1 MFDVQSSCFTLT
13 MSNNAKGVM
22 DEHSMLNLMT
32 RLWMKIKFSSI
43 LSEKLSEYNKLAEIA
58 TV

>member
-1 MFDVQSSCFTLT
+1 